1 MAKLAIIFGAGA
13 SYDFLP
19 TYPPS
24 SIDRLRDYRIPLADH
39 LFENRAGF
47 ADIASKLRRL
57 VPILPELR
65 HRSGNRSVE
74 EVLEDLRSLKRDE
87 PYWPR
92 RQRELTSIRFYL
104 NKQSGRQSLLCSGM
118 LRG

>member
-19 TYPPS
+19 TYPPGDIGS
-24 SIDRLRDYRIPLADH
+24 DPLMQLRIPLADQ
-39 LFENRAGF
+39 LFENRREF
-47 ADIASKLRRL
+47 ANIASKLRRL

-74 EVLEDLRSLKRDE
+74 EVLEDLRSIERDHLYRLE
-87 PYWPR
+87 DNA
-92 RQRELTSIRFYL
+92 S
-104 NKQSGRQSLLCSGM
+104 
-118 LRG
+118 